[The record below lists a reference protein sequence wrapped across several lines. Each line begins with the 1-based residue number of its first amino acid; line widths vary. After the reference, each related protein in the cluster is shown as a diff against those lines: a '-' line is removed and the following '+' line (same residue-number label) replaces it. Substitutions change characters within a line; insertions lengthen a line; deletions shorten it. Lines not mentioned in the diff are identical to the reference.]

1 MTRNNHV
8 KVMRNYIEKIMF
20 KNECKITH
28 KDILRE
34 TTANC
39 CYSVLKGLRNYYD
52 IEEKWIEKE
61 NCRFKE
67 YTLKR
72 KEVKQNAQSINIWRE
87 CEAHQLSLI

>member
-1 MTRNNHV
+1 MARNNHV
-8 KVMRNYIEKIMF
+8 KTMKNYIEKMMF

-39 CYSVLKGLRNYYD
+39 CYSVLKGLKHYYD
-52 IEEKWIEKE
+52 IEERWIEKE

-67 YTLKR
+67 YTIKR
-72 KEVKQNAQSINIWRE
+72 KEVKQNAQSINIRRE